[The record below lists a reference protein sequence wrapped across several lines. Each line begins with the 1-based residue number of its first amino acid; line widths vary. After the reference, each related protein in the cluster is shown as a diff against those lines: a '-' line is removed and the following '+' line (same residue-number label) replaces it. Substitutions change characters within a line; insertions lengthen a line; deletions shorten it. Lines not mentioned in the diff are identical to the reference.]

1 MAKRSLI
8 SVTRWLATIV
18 LLAGIVMAVRN
29 FCMESFRVSTD
40 SMEVALHKGDYI
52 LVNKL
57 PIKDNP
63 GRNRVVLF
71 TSPLLKDTVSEPLF
85 LSRCIG
91 MPGDTIR
98 ISNDGYRVNGKLI
111 PHSPR
116 SLSTYIVTQD
126 ALDEVLGIQKKL
138 NIPLRNL
145 KEEPFGISFSLTSF
159 EEYQL
164 REELSEDANIR
175 FLRNSMESYEL
186 IVPQKGRAYRLDAAA
201 LTACREAIQA
211 EAGDKAVF
219 CDGKL
224 FLDGREAAFFFF
236 DQDYYWMLS
245 DNANEAVDSR
255 HLGFIPRDHI
265 VGNAWL
271 CWYSKE
277 RQRIL
282 KPVN

>member
-1 MAKRSLI
+1 MTKHPLI
-8 SVTRWLATIV
+8 SLARWLATIA
-18 LLAGIVMAVRN
+18 LLVGVVMAIRY
-29 FCMESFRVSTD
+29 FCVESFRVSTD

-57 PIKDNP
+57 PLKDNP
-63 GRNRVVLF
+63 GRNKVALF
-71 TSPLLKDTVSEPLF
+71 TSPLLKDTVSKPLF

-98 ISNDGYRVNGKLI
+98 ISDKGYRVNGKLI

-116 SLSTYIVTQD
+116 SLNTYMVTQS
-126 ALDEVLGIQKKL
+126 AKDELLAIQKKL

-145 KEEPFGISFSLTSF
+145 REESFGVSLSLTSF

-175 FLRNSMESYEL
+175 FLKNPMESYEL
-186 IVPQKGRAYRLDAAA
+186 IVPQKGRAYRLDAAS

-219 CDGKL
+219 RNGKL
-224 FLDGREAAFFFF
+224 YLDGREASFFFF
-236 DQDYYWMLS
+236 QQDYYWMLS

-255 HLGFIPRDHI
+255 HLGFIPQSHI
-265 VGNAWL
+265 IGNAWF
-271 CWYSKE
+271 CWYSKD
-277 RQRIL
+277 RQRMFKL
-282 KPVN
+282 VN

>member
-1 MAKRSLI
+1 MTKHPLI
-8 SVTRWLATIV
+8 SLARWLVTIA
-18 LLAGIVMAVRN
+18 LLVGGVMAIRY
-29 FCMESFRVSTD
+29 FCVESFRVSTD

-57 PIKDNP
+57 PLKDNP
-63 GRNRVVLF
+63 GRNKVVLF
-71 TSPLLKDTVSEPLF
+71 TSPLLKDSLSEPLF

-98 ISNDGYRVNGKLI
+98 ISDEGYRVNGKLI

-116 SLSTYIVTQD
+116 SLNTYMVTQT
-126 ALDEVLGIQKKL
+126 AKDEVLAAQKKL
-138 NIPLRNL
+138 NIPLRNMR
-145 KEEPFGISFSLTSF
+145 EESFGISFSLTSF

-175 FLRNSMESYEL
+175 FLKNPMDSYEL
-186 IVPQKGRAYRLDAAA
+186 IVPQKDRPYRLDAAA

-219 CDGKL
+219 RDGKL
-224 FLDGREAAFFFF
+224 YLDGREASFFFF
-236 DQDYYWMLS
+236 SQDYYWMLS

-255 HLGFIPRDHI
+255 HLGFVPQSHI
-265 VGNAWL
+265 IGNAWF
-271 CWYSKE
+271 CWYSKD
-277 RQRIL
+277 RQRIFKL
-282 KPVN
+282 VN